1 MRKSK
6 YSKAAGDADFL
17 KAGVFKLRKRDMK
30 HSSSISGITTGIAGF
45 AAVLMITGAAWAL
58 GSSDTDASQQAD
70 PYKQAKSLIDDDKYS
85 EAIPILQ
92 KLIKDKGAYA
102 DALNLLGYSYRK
114 SGDANEALEYYNQAL
129 AMEPKHLGANE
140 YLGELYLELKQPD
153 KAKERLGVLKNAC
166 GNCAEYKEL
175 ASKINQYTASN

>member
-1 MRKSK
+1 MTRTN
-6 YSKAAGDADFL
+6 L
-17 KAGVFKLRKRDMK
+17 
-30 HSSSISGITTGIAGF
+30 ISGLAGL
-45 AAVLMITGAAWAL
+45 AILASVPVSAWAM
-58 GSSDTDASQQAD
+58 GSTSTDSAAEPD
-70 PYKQAKSLIDDDKYS
+70 PYKQAQSLIDSDKYQ
-85 EAIPILQ
+85 EAIPVLQ

-114 SGDANEALEYYNQAL
+114 SGDANDALEYYNQAL

-153 KAKERLGVLKNAC
+153 KAKERLAVLKGAC
-166 GNCAEYKEL
+166 GNCEEYKEL

>member
-1 MRKSK
+1 
-6 YSKAAGDADFL
+6 
-17 KAGVFKLRKRDMK
+17 MK
-30 HSSSISGITTGIAGF
+30 HNSIISGLAGF
-45 AAVLMITGAAWAL
+45 AAVLMITGSAWAM
-58 GSSDTDASQQAD
+58 GSSDNDAAQPD

-114 SGDANEALEYYNQAL
+114 SGDATTALDYYNQAL

-140 YLGELYLELKQPD
+140 YLGELYLEMKQPD
-153 KAKERLGVLKNAC
+153 KAKERLAVLKAAC
-166 GNCAEYKEL
+166 GDCDEYEEL
-175 ASKINQYTASN
+175 DNAIKKQASM